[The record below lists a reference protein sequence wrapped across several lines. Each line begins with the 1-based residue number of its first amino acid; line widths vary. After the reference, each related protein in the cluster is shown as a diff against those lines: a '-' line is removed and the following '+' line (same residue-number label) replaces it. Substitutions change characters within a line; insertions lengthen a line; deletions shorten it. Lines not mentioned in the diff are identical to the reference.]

1 MCRSSLKL
9 NQKKLT
15 CENPQIISIC
25 TANTKMTIESNRS
38 TKNVLNVPNS
48 QPGNGKLDID

>member
-15 CENPQIISIC
+15 CENSQIISIC
-25 TANTKMTIESNRS
+25 TTNTKMTIESNRS

-48 QPGNGKLDID
+48 QPGNDKKW

>member
-9 NQKKLT
+9 DQKKLT
-15 CENPQIISIC
+15 CENPQVISIC

-38 TKNVLNVPNS
+38 NKNVLNEPNF
-48 QPGNGKLDID
+48 QPGNDKKMVN